1 MNMSSLQSLIYSLM
15 TASVLVFVLNV
26 YRTLRLISP
35 SAKGVIRSGSWTAR
49 VTDGSEQM
57 TMHQRAVVACTGL
70 WAMNSNEAV
79 YFTALHD
86 SNGKRLNC
94 KETYQITGKDF
105 PARWWS
111 ITAYRNYQLIPNA
124 EERYSFSATS
134 IVRVSDG
141 SWSLTLSPQHQTGN
155 WIPLGEKSGQLVISL
170 RLYNPRADAIESIAM
185 SRLPDIVRISGEQC
199 DVELTSAVIIGKES
213 HHARE
218 LG

>member
-1 MNMSSLQSLIYSLM
+1 MNMSSLQSLIYSLL

-49 VTDGSEQM
+49 TTDGSERM

-86 SNGKRLNC
+86 SNGKRLSC
-94 KETYQITGKDF
+94 KETYHIKGLDF

-124 EERYSFSATS
+124 EERYSFSATN
-134 IVRVSDG
+134 IVREADG
-141 SWSLTLSPQHQTGN
+141 SWCLTLSPQHWSGN
-155 WIPLGEKSGQLVISL
+155 WIPLGNAPGQLVISL
-170 RLYNPRADAIESIAM
+170 RLYNPAANAVEEIAN
-185 SRLPDIVRISGEQC
+185 RPLPEIVIVPSEQTG
-199 DVELTSAVIIGKES
+199 VLNVSTELPTGGM
-213 HHARE
+213 R
-218 LG
+218 